1 MKKTV
6 MVDLGMI
13 QWHRHELEVS
23 GPGYFKCNGIQ
34 PNAEGLWVD
43 IHDINNCPE
52 VKQNQTYEDW
62 LNETIIYIKADYISI
77 SSITKALKHQAN
89 FIWQKLCEKDDK
101 IIELERKID
110 EAKRIIQHM
119 TLTAEI
125 MKGETDE

>member
-13 QWHRHELEVS
+13 QRHRHELEVS

-62 LNETIIYIKADYISI
+62 LEETIICIKADYTSM
-77 SSITKALKHQAN
+77 SSITKALKQQAN
-89 FIWQKLCEKDDK
+89 FIWQKLCDKDDQ
-101 IIELERKID
+101 IIKLERKL
-110 EAKRIIQHM
+110 ANATRILLQ
-119 TLTAEI
+119 
-125 MKGETDE
+125 MKGETDDI

>member
-1 MKKTV
+1 MSKRL
-6 MVDLGMI
+6 VDLGEMI
-13 QWHRHELEVS
+13 PYFMETVQGTETVFMKDDLE
-23 GPGYFKCNGIQ
+23 
-34 PNAEGLWVD
+34 A
-43 IHDINNCPE
+43 CPE

-62 LNETIIYIKADYISI
+62 LEETIICIKADYTSM
-77 SSITKALKHQAN
+77 SSITKALKQQAN

-119 TLTAEI
+119 TLPAEI